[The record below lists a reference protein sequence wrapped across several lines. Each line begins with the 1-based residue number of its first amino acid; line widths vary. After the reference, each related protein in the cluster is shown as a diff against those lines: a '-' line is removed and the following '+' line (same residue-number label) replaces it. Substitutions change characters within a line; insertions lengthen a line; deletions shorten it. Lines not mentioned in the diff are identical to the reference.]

1 MLNRWEV
8 FGMTM
13 KRRKFLKVSA
23 ASVGAVLAAGLIYRG
38 TRRSDPLHDVYK
50 STEKV
55 LTAHFGKE
63 RTAEIMRE
71 IRTNYTSLTPSVPY
85 IGGKENMFT
94 EWLTYGVYYL
104 AVYRVLKP
112 LGYSMDQIGE
122 VIYKTYEDMADYP
135 KWFLRIVGRLKYGG
149 SYTSRLRLAVEDSQ
163 KGQYPCGWVG
173 TFVKG
178 NGHQFD
184 YGIDMTECGIWKSY
198 VAHNA
203 QELAPYMCL
212 SDYVVSKAFDRGLVR
227 HYTIAEGGD
236 RCDFRYK
243 KGRET
248 FVYPLRNGWPPRFL
262 NKHG

>member
-1 MLNRWEV
+1 
-8 FGMTM
+8 MTM

-23 ASVGAVLAAGLIYRG
+23 ASVGAVLAAGLIYRVM
-38 TRRSDPLHDVYK
+38 RPSDPLRDVYK

-55 LTAHFGKE
+55 LRAHFGKE
-63 RTAEIMRE
+63 HTAAIMAEIRA
-71 IRTNYTSLTPSVPY
+71 TYASLTPSVPT
-85 IGGKENMFT
+85 IGGKDNMFT

-112 LGYSMDQIGE
+112 LGYSINQIGD

-135 KWFLRIVGRLKYGG
+135 KWFLRMVGRLKYGE
-149 SYTSRLRLAVEDSQ
+149 SYTSRLRSAIEDSQ
-163 KGQYPCGWVG
+163 RGPYPGGWVG

-178 NGHQFD
+178 DGREFD
-184 YGIDMTECGIWKSY
+184 YGIDMTECGIWKFY

-212 SDYVVSKAFDRGLVR
+212 SDSVVSKAFDRGLVR
-227 HYTIAEGGD
+227 HHTIAEGGD

-248 FVYPLRNGWPPRFL
+248 FVAPLRNGWPPRFAG
-262 NKHG
+262 KQG

>member
-1 MLNRWEV
+1 
-8 FGMTM
+8 MTM
-13 KRRKFLKVSA
+13 NRRKFLKVSA
-23 ASVGAVLAAGLIYRG
+23 ASVGAVLAAGLIDRVI
-38 TRRSDPLHDVYK
+38 RPSDPLHDFYK

-63 RTAEIMRE
+63 RTAAIMRE
-71 IRTNYTSLTPSVPY
+71 IRASYASLTPSVPY

-112 LGYSMDQIGE
+112 LGYSMNQIGE
-122 VIYKTYEDMADYP
+122 LIYKTYEHMADYP
-135 KWFLRIVGRLKYGG
+135 KWFLRIVGKLRYGK
-149 SYTSRLRLAVEDSQ
+149 SYTSRLRLAAEDSQ
-163 KGQYPCGWVG
+163 KRQYPGSWVC

-178 NGHQFD
+178 DGHEFD
-184 YGIDMTECGIWKSY
+184 YGLDMTECGIWKFY

-227 HYTIAEGGD
+227 HHTIAEGGD

-243 KGRET
+243 KGRKT
-248 FVYPLRNGWPPRFL
+248 FVTPLRNGWPPRFL
-262 NKHG
+262 DKHG

>member
-1 MLNRWEV
+1 
-8 FGMTM
+8 MTM
-13 KRRKFLKVSA
+13 NRRKFLMLSS
-23 ASVGAVLAAGLIYRG
+23 ASVGAVLAAGLIYRIV
-38 TRRSDPLHDVYK
+38 RRSDPLHDVYK

-63 RTAEIMRE
+63 RTKAIMSK
-71 IRTNYTSLTPSVPY
+71 IRAAYASLTPSVPT

-94 EWLTYGVYYL
+94 EWLTYGTYYL
-104 AVYRVLKP
+104 AVYQVLKP
-112 LGYSMDQIGE
+112 LGYSTNQIGE
-122 VIYKTYEDMADYP
+122 LIYKTYEDMTDYP
-135 KWFLRIVGRLKYGG
+135 KWFLRIIGKLKYGE
-149 SYTSRLRLAVEDSQ
+149 SYTSRLRLAVENCQ
-163 KGQYPCGWVG
+163 KRQDPGGWVG

-178 NGHQFD
+178 DGHEFD
-184 YGIDMTECGIWKSY
+184 YGIDMTECGIWKFY

-227 HYTIAEGGD
+227 HQTIAEGGD

-248 FVYPLRNGWPPRFL
+248 FVAPLRNGWPPRFL
-262 NKHG
+262 DKHR